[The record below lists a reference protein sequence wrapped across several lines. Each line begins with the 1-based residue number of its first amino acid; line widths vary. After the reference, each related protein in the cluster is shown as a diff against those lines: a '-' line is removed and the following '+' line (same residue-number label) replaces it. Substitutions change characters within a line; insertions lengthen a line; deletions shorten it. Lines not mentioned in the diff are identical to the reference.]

1 MSRAVGCRVRR
12 LSVNQRRAVLRRPV
26 AYVLAEDLDEFYG
39 TAFRKPLERFDEIE
53 SHLAHVV
60 YVVVVGL
67 VAASGQSSAVAAP
80 QVNATVSSAADLTA
94 PHPVAGASTRSRDRE
109 SRWETVGG
117 QGVEKRDARY
127 GDGLNLTIASEV
139 TEFRGRGIFRADQA
153 AVMLTW
159 TQQ

>member
-1 MSRAVGCRVRR
+1 M
-12 LSVNQRRAVLRRPV
+12 
-26 AYVLAEDLDEFYG
+26 AYVLAEDLDELYG

-53 SHLAHVV
+53 SHLAHAV

-94 PHPVAGASTRSRDRE
+94 PHPVAAAAVDDDGVVAHQANGAAGNGHAGASTRSRDRE

>member
-1 MSRAVGCRVRR
+1 M
-12 LSVNQRRAVLRRPV
+12 
-26 AYVLAEDLDEFYG
+26 AYVLAEDLDELS

-53 SHLAHVV
+53 SHLAHAV

-80 QVNATVSSAADLTA
+80 QVNATASAADLTA
-94 PHPVAGASTRSRDRE
+94 PHPVAAAASTRSRDRE

-159 TQQ
+159 TKQ